1 MELNDKQLKKLL
13 ELADFNS
20 ENYELS
26 NISSEDIS
34 KALINIEQKLSYFD
48 LVSLDNIKSN
58 FNILIVDDLELS
70 IFQLTKLLNK
80 IGVVPSIARSANE
93 ALDLINKKTFDYI
106 LVDLFLPNYT
116 DGLEL
121 MQKIQNFKEQN
132 NRNYKIIAVSST
144 DDNNLINKVFKI
156 GVDTFIPKSKNW
168 HMDILSYIDKSMK
181 NIDFKFFTKKKINDN
196 TYLYKVFDLLSNK
209 AISELLNSINLM
221 ILLDIKF
228 ILMDLSNISEFDKE
242 QAGIFAQIY
251 KNCVNKSGSLV
262 LINPTETIN
271 QALNFAFL
279 NGLIHIAPNLEE
291 ALDIVNS

>member
-121 MQKIQNFKEQN
+121 MQKIQNFK
-132 NRNYKIIAVSST
+132 
-144 DDNNLINKVFKI
+144 
-156 GVDTFIPKSKNW
+156 
-168 HMDILSYIDKSMK
+168 
-181 NIDFKFFTKKKINDN
+181 KF
-196 TYLYKVFDLLSNK
+196 
-209 AISELLNSINLM
+209 
-221 ILLDIKF
+221 
-228 ILMDLSNISEFDKE
+228 
-242 QAGIFAQIY
+242 
-251 KNCVNKSGSLV
+251 
-262 LINPTETIN
+262 
-271 QALNFAFL
+271 
-279 NGLIHIAPNLEE
+279 
-291 ALDIVNS
+291 